1 MTSFFI
7 RHYKLLQNIRLFYD
21 SRKNVVNLAPVIY
34 WAVHR
39 VKGKGMGDIVILT
52 RYMFQFIRGH
62 ENLVQDPS
70 NNKSSGSWKEK
81 EVAGFVPFSQ

>member
-1 MTSFFI
+1 
-7 RHYKLLQNIRLFYD
+7 
-21 SRKNVVNLAPVIY
+21 
-34 WAVHR
+34 
-39 VKGKGMGDIVILT
+39 MGDIVILT

-81 EVAGFVPFSQ
+81 ELAGFVAFSQ